1 MSSASGN
8 NNRVPRELR
17 VCTKCSWHCV
27 QDEEHVLLDC
37 PSADLANL
45 RVKHHQL
52 FRSPS
57 RNSNRLRDFMSQAN
71 TKGLAL
77 YVHEC
82 LECCA
87 YISGHNLACLFWL
100 WLQACLASAK
110 LPSFGRYSF
119 VT

>member
-1 MSSASGN
+1 MSSVSGNNN
-8 NNRVPRELR
+8 NNRVPYELR
-17 VCTKCSWHCV
+17 IFTECNWHCV

-37 PSADLANL
+37 PSAELANL
-45 RVKHHQL
+45 RVKHRRL

-57 RNSNRLRDFMSQAN
+57 SSSNRLRDFMSQTD

-87 YISGHNLACLFWL
+87 
-100 WLQACLASAK
+100 
-110 LPSFGRYSF
+110 
-119 VT
+119 